1 MSLRLP
7 LVAVAL
13 ALLAPAANATPLSD
27 GTVQLSLRLPPESGT
42 GDFTDPNPDYLKRY
56 FNFARCK
63 CDTDTMTKEY
73 QIEYTWVAPAPSPLP
88 TQDLIPW
95 SGEGCNAEMV
105 STRTSQ
111 CTQHELFSPTSIG
124 TVKRVDY
131 NARALMSHPADTMEP
146 CPGEVRSVQHW
157 LVTQNGE
164 AWDAMPQFHLAA
176 EITADMKAPPLPTT
190 LTLTPRESGIVLE
203 WEALSDTTD
212 VKYFQALCTKAD
224 GSRAHDSATSPAQYE
239 TPTSMCG
246 AAYTYALA
254 NATLTNPGPEPTA
267 DLPAPLAALDPTY
280 VCGEASG
287 TARSITLDG
296 LDNGTAYRVVLVAV
310 DNSRNLAAIGIDQPI
325 TPQQV
330 IDFWEELNNEN
341 PSLQGGLCIASVDG
355 RGDLG
360 SALVVALALG
370 AVVRR
375 RRRRSRRVARLL
387 AASLVLAPALASA
400 QASYSPYWQEDEAD
414 ALGMPEPTWTM
425 GLRLGPYVPS
435 IDAKFD
441 SSPGPYARTF
451 LNDSVMFAVDVHRV
465 WPLLRGQLGVGVT
478 AGYYSNSTQSFQ
490 DGTTPATE
498 NRPRAKGNMT
508 RLSIVPTAI
517 TAIYRATIFDDEF
530 GVPLV
535 PYLRGGVAYDIWWI
549 KNPADELSTHMS
561 CATCDDRALG
571 ASIGLVGAVGLAVRA
586 ERIDPDAAAS
596 MMNSGLEHAGFF
608 AELEMGWVDGFGNAK
623 KLSVGDTTWFGGVSF
638 EF

>member
-13 ALLAPAANATPLSD
+13 ALCAPAVHAEPLSS
-27 GTVQLSLRLPPESGT
+27 GTVKLTLKLPPEGGGSGFVAPSAT
-42 GDFTDPNPDYLKRY
+42 YLARY
-56 FNFARCK
+56 FNFARCQ
-63 CDTDTMTKEY
+63 CDTDTTTKEY
-73 QIEYTWVAPAPSPLP
+73 QIEYTWDGTAPVPVP
-88 TQDLIPW
+88 TQELHPW
-95 SGEGCNAEMV
+95 SGEGCDADM
-105 STRTSQ
+105 TSVRDGQ
-111 CTQHELFSPTSIG
+111 CTAHDIFTPASIS
-124 TVKRVDY
+124 TIKRVDY
-131 NARALMSHPADTMEP
+131 DAQALMSHPSDTEA
-146 CPGEVRSVQHW
+146 CPDATRSVQHW
-157 LVTQNGE
+157 LVTQTGDT
-164 AWDAMPQFHLAA
+164 WDETPRFALANA
-176 EITADMKAPPLPTT
+176 IVADMKAPPLPT
-190 LTLTPRESGIVLE
+190 LESGIVLS
-203 WEALSDTTD
+203 WDALSDTTD

-224 GSRAHDSATSPAQYE
+224 GTRAHDTATSSAQYE
-239 TPTSMCG
+239 TPNSMCG
-246 AAYTYALA
+246 ASYAYAIAT
-254 NATLTNPGPEPTA
+254 ATLTNAGPEPTA
-267 DLPAPLAALDPTY
+267 DLPPPLAALDPTY
-280 VCGEASG
+280 VCGEAAG
-287 TARSITLDG
+287 TAQSIELRG
-296 LDNGTAYRVVLVAV
+296 LENGTAYRVVLLAI
-310 DNSRNLAAIGIDQPI
+310 DASRNVAAIGVDQPI
-325 TPQQV
+325 TPQAV
-330 IDFWEELNNEN
+330 IDFWEELNNED
-341 PSLQGGLCIASVDG
+341 PYIQGGLCIASVDG

-360 SALVVALALG
+360 GALVVTLAIG
-370 AVVRR
+370 VVVRR
-375 RRRRSRRVARLL
+375 RRRRSRRLARLL
-387 AASLVLAPALASA
+387 AASLLLAPALASA

-414 ALGMPEPTWTM
+414 EVGMSEPTWTM

-478 AGYYSNSTQSFQ
+478 AGYYSNSTQAWQ
-490 DGTTPATE
+490 DGTTPGTPD
-498 NRPRAKGNMT
+498 RPRASDNLT

-535 PYLRGGVAYDIWWI
+535 PYLRGGVAYDVWWI

-596 MMNSGLEHAGFF
+596 MQNSGLEHAGFF
-608 AELEMGWVDGFGNAK
+608 AELEMSWVDGFGNAK

>member
-13 ALLAPAANATPLSD
+13 ALLAPAVHAEPLSS
-27 GTVQLSLRLPPESGT
+27 GTVKLTLKLPPEDGGT
-42 GDFTDPNPDYLKRY
+42 GFTAPSAVYLARY
-56 FNFARCK
+56 FNFARCM
-63 CDTDTMTKEY
+63 CDTDTTTKEY
-73 QIEYTWVAPAPSPLP
+73 EIEYTWDGMAPSPVPSQELH
-88 TQDLIPW
+88 PW
-95 SGEGCNAEMV
+95 SGEGCDADM
-105 STRTSQ
+105 TSVRDGQ
-111 CTQHELFSPTSIG
+111 CTAHDIFTPASIS
-124 TVKRVDY
+124 TIKRVDY
-131 NARALMSHPADTMEP
+131 DAQALMSHPADTEA
-146 CPGEVRSVQHW
+146 CPDVTRSVQHW
-157 LVTQNGE
+157 LVTQTGDT
-164 AWDAMPQFHLAA
+164 WDETPRFALANA
-176 EITADMKAPPLPTT
+176 IVADMKAPPLPTT
-190 LTLTPRESGIVLE
+190 LTLTPRESGITLE

-224 GSRAHDSATSPAQYE
+224 GSRAHDSATNAAQYE

-246 AAYTYALA
+246 ASHAYAIA

-287 TARSITLDG
+287 TARAITLDD

-330 IDFWEELNNEN
+330 IDFWEELNNED
-341 PSLQGGLCIASVDG
+341 PYIQGGLCIASVDG

-360 SALVVALALG
+360 GALVVALAIG
-370 AVVRR
+370 AVIRR
-375 RRRRSRRVARLL
+375 RRRRSRRLARLAAL
-387 AASLVLAPALASA
+387 ALVLAPAVASA
-400 QASYSPYWQEDEAD
+400 QASYSPYWQDDADEE
-414 ALGMPEPTWTM
+414 LGMSEPTWTM

-478 AGYYSNSTQSFQ
+478 VGYYSNSTQAFQ
-490 DGTTPATE
+490 DGTTPATPD
-498 NRPRAKGNMT
+498 RPRAKDNLT
-508 RLSIVPTAI
+508 RLSIVPTAV

-535 PYLRGGVAYDIWWI
+535 PYLRGGVAYDVWWI
-549 KNPADELSTHMS
+549 KNPADELSHHMS
-561 CATCDDRALG
+561 CPTCDDRALG
-571 ASIGLVGAVGLAVRA
+571 GSIGVVGAVGLAVRA
-586 ERIDPDAAAS
+586 ERIDPDAAMS
-596 MMNSGLEHAGFF
+596 MQNSGLEHAGFF
-608 AELEMGWVDGFGNAK
+608 AELEMGWIDGFGNDK